1 MNIIKKLMNI
11 QNELKAPKNQFN
23 KFGDYKYRNC
33 EDILEAVKPLLFKNG
48 LILNISDE
56 IVAIGDRF
64 YVQAIAKVI
73 DEENN
78 FIESKAYAREPSE
91 KPKMDNSQV
100 TGSASSY
107 ARKYALNGLFCID
120 DSKDADFYDNTKN
133 NNDNTKKE
141 NKVYNKNSNDKNNN
155 DNTKNDKITGKEEAQ
170 IQYYINLH
178 KIELQTILDTY
189 GVKELSQLSIVEAN
203 QIINKFKSKESKE
216 Q

>member
-1 MNIIKKLMNI
+1 MDIIKKLTNV
-11 QNELKAPKNQFN
+11 QNELKAPKSQVN
-23 KFGDYKYRNC
+23 KFAGFNYRSC

-48 LILNISDE
+48 LVLQINDE
-56 IVAIGDRF
+56 IINIGDRF
-64 YVQAIAKVI
+64 YVQATAKII

-78 FIESKAYAREPSE
+78 FIEAKAYAREPSE
-91 KPKMDNSQV
+91 KPKMDESQV

-189 GVKELSQLSIVEAN
+189 GVKELSQLSIVQAN
-203 QIINKFKSKESKE
+203 QIINRFKSKENKE
-216 Q
+216 

>member
-56 IVAIGDRF
+56 VTMVGDRI
-64 YVQAIAKVI
+64 YVQATAKVI

-78 FIESKAYAREPSE
+78 FIESKALARESVD
-91 KPKMDNSQV
+91 KKGMDASQI
-100 TGSASSY
+100 TGATSSY

-120 DSKDADFYDNTKN
+120 DTKDTDFYENTKN
-133 NNDNTKKE
+133 NDT
-141 NKVYNKNSNDKNNN
+141 KNNN
-155 DNTKNDKITGKEEAQ
+155 ENVNTKNNSNNTNNDKITGKEEAQ
-170 IQYYINLH
+170 IQYYTNLH

-189 GVKELSQLSIVEAN
+189 GVKELSQLSIVQAN
-203 QIINKFKSKESKE
+203 QIINRFKSKENKE
-216 Q
+216 